1 MIREVQNDINYY
13 HIFMTWIEYILR
25 SCYTGKS
32 LIFVTQHCFKNLAKL
47 ALKVTLARSTPESK
61 RNLYLRKIN
70 VILFV
75 GYI

>member
-1 MIREVQNDINYY
+1 MICEVQNDTEYY
-13 HIFMTWIEYILR
+13 HIFITFIEYILR

-32 LIFVTQHCFKNLAKL
+32 LIFVSQHYFKNLAKF
-47 ALKVTLARSTPESK
+47 ALKVTLAKSTPESK

-70 VILFV
+70 VILFF